1 MSSGR
6 IGQAWGSLR
15 GLPDRTPLR
24 VKMVTAV
31 LALVAIALAVI
42 SIAGISVLKNYLL
55 DQADRTLQSYAHQA
69 EGYVGN
75 YVSGGGVQNPY
86 SSQGYVIWIPSNG
99 QPVAVLEQVQGFH
112 PGMGFSGSRQLQV
125 LPAPQIP
132 DNTAWLTANNNH
144 EVTVPSESGG
154 LRWRVLVEAAS
165 VQTGPSSFTSGT
177 MVVAVDV
184 TSVYSTIG
192 QLTYLDVIVSGLL
205 LLVIL
210 IVGIAVVRA
219 SLRPLTDIEK
229 TAGAIAAGDLTR
241 RVPDLDPRTEVG
253 RLAQSLNAMLSQIET
268 AFDARAESERAA
280 RRSEE
285 RMRQFVADASHEL
298 RTPLTAIRGFAEYY
312 RQRGGAAAIPGAPP
326 VGSLP
331 PGSDADGA
339 VAGAGAGAADAGAG
353 AAEPGTTVSP
363 RHGSNAGP
371 AERAGS
377 GPLPRADLDRIMQR
391 VEQESFRMGGLVEDM
406 LLLARLDQQRPLELS
421 TVDMLTLAADA
432 VHDARVVAPDR
443 SINLTVGS
451 GAALLVLGDEARL
464 RQVIGNLINNAISH
478 TPEGSAIEV
487 RVRLGS
493 LDEWRSAAAAA
504 RRAAADRA
512 GQGAFAVAGPS
523 PQPFPA
529 VVFEIA
535 DQGHGLTQSQAEHV
549 FERFYRADQARTR
562 QSGGAGLGL
571 AIVAALV
578 AAHGGNVWV
587 ESPPG
592 GGAIFRIAIPLAPE
606 ARNSGPDL
614 DDGTDPDILNSNRRT
629 LNAQSAAAPA
639 EPVYPA
645 PPAPG
650 PGHAAPPPSS
660 GPGHAAPPPSSG
672 PGYPAPPSAFPQPG
686 HPEPD
691 HAQPGHAQPRHA
703 EPPGPAGPASAGSPA
718 APPLP
723 KRRPGYSG
731 HTRI

>member
-1 MSSGR
+1 MSGR
-6 IGQAWGSLR
+6 IGQAWGGLR

-31 LALVAIALAVI
+31 LALVAIALVAI
-42 SIAGISVLKNYLL
+42 SFVGIAFLKDYLLNGADAQLQELYQNAPHLQNGHNASTVSPEPWLYEALLPHEGLQRFGGYLPPGIS
-55 DQADRTLQSYAHQA
+55 
-69 EGYVGN
+69 G
-75 YVSGGGVQNPY
+75 
-86 SSQGYVIWIPSNG
+86 
-99 QPVAVLEQVQGFH
+99 
-112 PGMGFSGSRQLQV
+112 
-125 LPAPQIP
+125 PAIST
-132 DNTAWLTANNNH
+132 DASWLSASAPTS
-144 EVTVPSESGG
+144 VTVPAQSGSE
-154 LRWRVLVEAAS
+154 LWRVVAYPG
-165 VQTGPSSFTSGT
+165 QTFYVGPGQQQIGT
-177 MVVAVDV
+177 LIVGIDV
-184 TSVYSTIG
+184 TSIYNTIG
-192 QLTYLDVIVSGLL
+192 NLIRIDVIVS
-205 LLVIL
+205 VIVL
-210 IVGIAVVRA
+210 IALFIVGIAVVRA

-241 RVPDLDPRTEVG
+241 RVPDHDPRTEVG
-253 RLAQSLNAMLSQIET
+253 RLGRSLNTMLSQIET
-268 AFDARAESERAA
+268 AFDARAESELAA

-312 RQRGGAAAIPGAPP
+312 RQRGGAAEISGL
-326 VGSLP
+326 GRRLP
-331 PGSDADGA
+331 PGSDANGA
-339 VAGAGAGAADAGAG
+339 VAEADAATEED
-353 AAEPGTTVSP
+353 AVVAP
-363 RHGSNAGP
+363 RHGSNAEP
-371 AERAGS
+371 ADRIGS

-391 VEQESFRMGGLVEDM
+391 VEQESSRMGGLVEDM

-432 VHDARVVAPDR
+432 VHDARMVAPDR

-487 RVRLGS
+487 RVRLGNM
-493 LDEWRSAAAAA
+493 DEWRPAAAAA
-504 RRAAADRA
+504 RRLAADPAGQAAFAAA
-512 GQGAFAVAGPS
+512 S
-523 PQPFPA
+523 PNLQPLPA

-535 DQGHGLTQSQAEHV
+535 DQGTGLTQSQAEHV

-578 AAHGGNVWV
+578 AAHAGNVWV

-614 DDGTDPDILNSNRRT
+614 DDGTDPDIMKSRRRT
-629 LNAQSAAAPA
+629 LNPQSA
-639 EPVYPA
+639 V
-645 PPAPG
+645 APG
-650 PGHAAPPPSS
+650 PGHVAA
-660 GPGHAAPPPSSG
+660 PGHAEPSG
-672 PGYPAPPSAFPQPG
+672 PI
-686 HPEPD
+686 
-691 HAQPGHAQPRHA
+691 
-703 EPPGPAGPASAGSPA
+703 GPASPPRPD

-731 HTRI
+731 HTQT